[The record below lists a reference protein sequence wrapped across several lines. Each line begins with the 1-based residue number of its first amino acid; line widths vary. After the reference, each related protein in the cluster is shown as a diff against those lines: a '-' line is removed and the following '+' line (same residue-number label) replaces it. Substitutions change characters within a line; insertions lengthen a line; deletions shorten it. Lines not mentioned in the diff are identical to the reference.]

1 VRERPYAA
9 KRASAFVDA
18 GCRVALAA
26 GFPDAIQVSE
36 FMAEPRNA
44 AEFWEERYSG
54 AAPIWSGKVNQVL
67 ADIATGLAPGRALD
81 LGCGEGGD
89 AIWLAD
95 KGWTVTGVDLS
106 PTAIARARAAAG
118 AAGIDP
124 GRIDFEAADLAS
136 WSTGERF
143 DLVSAF
149 FLHSRE
155 APIPRDLILR
165 RAKTFVAR
173 DGRLL
178 VVSHVTAPSW
188 ADPALAHAHAHAF
201 PTLDEELLS
210 LQMPDGEW
218 ETELCETRTR
228 AITAPTGETGTVD
241 DGVVLIRRRD

>member
-1 VRERPYAA
+1 M
-9 KRASAFVDA
+9 
-18 GCRVALAA
+18 
-26 GFPDAIQVSE
+26 QVSD
-36 FMAEPRNA
+36 FMADPRNA

-54 AAPIWSGKVNQVL
+54 SAPIWSGKVNQVL

-89 AIWLAD
+89 AIWLANE
-95 KGWTVTGVDLS
+95 GWTVTGVDLS
-106 PTAIARARAAAG
+106 PTAIARARAGADAAEIG
-118 AAGIDP
+118 P
-124 GRIDFEAADLAS
+124 ERIDFEAADLAS
-136 WSTGERF
+136 WSTEERF
-143 DLVSAF
+143 DLVSAS

-173 DGRLL
+173 GGRLL
-178 VVSHVTAPSW
+178 VVSHVSIPSW
-188 ADPALAHAHAHAF
+188 ADSALAHSHAF
-201 PTLDEELLS
+201 PTLDDELLS

-241 DGVVLIRRRD
+241 DGVVLIRRCD